1 MNIIARLSAAATCF
15 PLALVI
21 NCTYARAQVPDLTA
35 ISFEDLASIQ
45 VSSAS
50 KFSQTTR
57 EAPSSVELITR
68 EDIRRHGW
76 RKLSE
81 ALSSLTGIYSASDQ
95 VYDYLGTRG
104 FLVPGDYNTRFLV
117 LIDGQRTN
125 DNVYEQGSFSDEF
138 PLDLALVERIEYV
151 PGPGSS
157 IYGSNAI
164 FGVINVI
171 TRRAEEM
178 PPLQLAARL
187 AQDGWRETRAS
198 GAIRLGSGASV
209 LLSVTAADKAGRDL
223 TYADP
228 TGGLLGLGGATSPDG
243 VAHDLDRQRKRQFFG
258 RYEDGNFSL
267 TARHAERRVQPSSA
281 PYGTLFDDAGLVI
294 EDTSTA
300 LLGRFQKQLTEALG
314 IDARLEFG
322 EVTYQADYPYDDG
335 AGNRYINRDDTL
347 GRWWASEVRTF
358 YTGLPGHKIVAG
370 LDAQTDTIARQR
382 NFDVGGVAVNPPIDV
397 DSRRRRTGVYGQDEW
412 AFAEHWRINA
422 GLRQDNFSSGESSTS
437 PRLGLIWLSSE
448 QTTFK
453 LLAGRAYRVPNAY
466 ERDYA
471 NGFAYLANATL
482 KPETIRTIEG
492 VWEQQ
497 LDRQQDFR
505 VALFDYS
512 IANLIAQ
519 IDTGGGLL
527 QYQNQSDIEAQG
539 LEAAWRVTWD
549 SGAHLASS
557 WSLNRTED
565 ASGRRPGFSP
575 KWIAKVHAS
584 LPLAGDRWLLS
595 SEARA
600 VGATEYLWN
609 GTPQRLATRV
619 TVDANLT
626 TARLAPGLDGHLRVR
641 NLLDRRNRHPS
652 SNELPVPAIPDDR
665 RTWEIGL
672 RYGF

>member
-1 MNIIARLSAAATCF
+1 MNFIARLPAVASCL
-15 PLALVI
+15 PLLLLMA
-21 NCTYARAQVPDLTA
+21 YAHAQTSDLTE

-50 KFSQTTR
+50 KFSQSTR

-81 ALSSLTGIYSASDQ
+81 ALSSLTGIYGASDQ

-117 LIDGQRTN
+117 LIDGQRSN
-125 DNVYEQGSFSDEF
+125 DNIYEQGSFSEEF
-138 PLDLALVERIEYV
+138 PLDLGLVERIEYV

-171 TRRAEEM
+171 TRRADEM

-187 AQDGWRETRAS
+187 SQDGWREVRTS
-198 GAIRLGSGASV
+198 GAVRLDSGASV
-209 LLSVTAADKAGRDL
+209 LLSVTAGDKDGNER

-228 TGGLLGLGGATSPDG
+228 TGGLLTLGGATSPDG
-243 VAHDLDRQRKRQFFG
+243 VAPDLDRQRKRQFFG

-267 TARHAERRVQPSSA
+267 AARHAERRVQPSSA
-281 PYGTLFDDAGLVI
+281 PYGTLFNDPGLVI
-294 EDTSTA
+294 EDVSTA
-300 LLGRFQKQLTEALG
+300 LLGRFQKQLTDTLG

-322 EVTYQADYPYDDG
+322 EMTYQADYPYDDG
-335 AGNRYINRDDTL
+335 IGNRFINRDDTL
-347 GRWWASEVRTF
+347 GRWWAGEVRTF
-358 YTGLPGHKIVAG
+358 FTGLAGHKIVAG
-370 LDAQTDTIARQR
+370 VDAQRDTVARQR
-382 NFDVGGVAVNPPIDV
+382 NFDIGGATVNPPIDV
-397 DSRRRRTGVYGQDEW
+397 DSRRHRTGIYGQDEW
-412 AFAEHWRINA
+412 AFADRWRINA
-422 GLRQDNFSSGESSTS
+422 GFRQDNLSDGASSTS
-437 PRLGLIWLSSE
+437 PRLGLIWLNSE
-448 QTTFK
+448 LTTFK

-471 NGFAYLANATL
+471 NGLSYLANSTL

-497 LDRQQDFR
+497 LGRQQDLR
-505 VALFDYS
+505 VAVFDYS

-527 QYQNQSDIEAQG
+527 QYQNQAKIKAHG
-539 LEAAWRVTWD
+539 LEAGWRVNWD
-549 SGAHLASS
+549 SGAQFAAS
-557 WSLNRTED
+557 WSLNHTED
-565 ASGRRPGFSP
+565 ANGRRPGFSP
-575 KWIAKVHAS
+575 KWIFKVRAS

-595 SEARA
+595 TEARA
-600 VGATEYLWN
+600 IGATEYLWN
-609 GTPQRLATRV
+609 GTPQRLATQV

-641 NLLDRRNRHPS
+641 NLFDRRHRHPS
-652 SNELPVPAIPDDR
+652 SDELPVPAIPDDR

-672 RYGF
+672 RYIF